1 MESFN
6 TWISRKYVEWRG
18 DKIGRAGTISAF
30 AEWVGVSQPVMSY
43 WMSGDK
49 TPDTAKTINALVSR
63 YGGEAYDILDL
74 VPPSEIATE
83 DQQALNEIAAIL
95 RDVPREKQ
103 GDLVFAVR
111 AWAKQH
117 GYRVE

>member
-1 MESFN
+1 MSDWLMGN
-6 TWISRKYVEWRG
+6 TKPRSV
-18 DKIGRAGTISAF
+18 DS
-30 AEWVGVSQPVMSY
+30 
-43 WMSGDK
+43 
-49 TPDTAKTINALVSR
+49 INALVSR
-63 YGGEAYDILDL
+63 YGGEVYDALDL

-83 DQQALNEIAAIL
+83 DQDALREIAAIL

-117 GYRVE
+117 GYRIE

>member
-1 MESFN
+1 MEDFN
-6 TWISRKYVEWRG
+6 AWITRKYVEWRG
-18 DKIGRAGTISAF
+18 DKVGREGTVSAF
-30 AEWVGVSQPVMSY
+30 ARWVGVDQSNMAY
-43 WMSGDK
+43 WMTGGK
-49 TPDTAKTINALVSR
+49 TPESAKSINALVSR
-63 YGGEAYDILDL
+63 FGGETYDILNLSPVID
-74 VPPSEIATE
+74 AE